1 MFRFLFDIDTWQ
13 ELKESLTKNKLRTVI
28 TMIGVWWGILLLIG
42 LLGSAKGI
50 ENKFSVQFG
59 DYATNSVFIWGQ
71 STSMAFKGYQE
82 GRFPRLKFSHLEKI
96 KNQVRG
102 IKFLLP
108 RNARDAQV
116 VRGVQYASFTMSG
129 DFPLLDQIQKKNL
142 IAGRFINQS
151 DINESKK
158 VAVISDDVFK
168 QLFDADEDAIG
179 DFIKINEINYTV
191 VGVFEQG
198 DFDFG
203 GQLHIPF
210 TTFQKVYNQGDN
222 IGWITVTGENGFD
235 IRQLEKD
242 VKLVLKNLNYVHPDD
257 NRAFG
262 SFNLGE
268 LFERFE
274 GFLMGMQFLTWFV
287 GIATLIAG
295 VFAIGNIL
303 LITVKERTKEIG
315 IRRAIGATPF
325 EIKRQ
330 IVIES
335 IFLTIIAGIFGI
347 YPPAFVAQV
356 VAFAF
361 GLAASSIFPAL
372 IMGIFSKRINS
383 SGAIT
388 GMITG
393 LLFTLS
399 YIIFF
404 KFIAPDFNN
413 SDYWFLGI
421 SPEGIGIIGML
432 VNFFFAIAISLITKA
447 PPEEIKNLVDK
458 IRQPG

>member
-151 DINESKK
+151 DINETKK
-158 VAVISDDVFK
+158 VAVISEDVFK
-168 QLFDADEDAIG
+168 QLFDADEEAIG
-179 DFIKINEINYTV
+179 DFIKINEISYKV

-210 TTFQKVYNQGDN
+210 STFQKVYNQGDN
-222 IGWITVTGENGFD
+222 IGWITVTGEDGFD

-347 YPPAFVAQV
+347 ISGGWILIAMDS
-356 VAFAF
+356 AF
-361 GLAASSIFPAL
+361 GSGPDSVLINASVP
-372 IMGIFSKRINS
+372 
-383 SGAIT
+383 
-388 GMITG
+388 
-393 LLFTLS
+393 
-399 YIIFF
+399 IIVV
-404 KFIAPDFNN
+404 FIAVIILVVF
-413 SDYWFLGI
+413 GT
-421 SPEGIGIIGML
+421 IIG
-432 VNFFFAIAISLITKA
+432 LIPANRATSIKPIDA
-447 PPEEIKNLVDK
+447 LREE
-458 IRQPG
+458 

>member
-1 MFRFLFDIDTWQ
+1 MFKFLIDKDTWQ
-13 ELKESLTKNKLRTVI
+13 ELRESLTKNKLRTVI

-71 STSMAFKGYQE
+71 STSKAFKGYQE
-82 GRFPRLKFSHLEKI
+82 GRRPRLKFSHLEKI
-96 KNQVRG
+96 KNQVKG

-108 RNARDAQV
+108 RTSKDVQV
-116 VRGVQYASFTMSG
+116 VRGVQYDNFGLSG
-129 DFPLLDQIQKKNL
+129 DFPMLDQIQKKNL
-142 IAGRFINQS
+142 ISGRFINQL
-151 DINESKK
+151 DVDDSKK
-158 VAVISDDVFK
+158 VAVISDDVYK
-168 QLFDADEDAIG
+168 QLFDIDEKAIG
-179 DFIKINEINYTV
+179 EFIKINEINYKV
-191 VGVFEQG
+191 IGVFEQG

-203 GQLHIPF
+203 GELHIPF
-210 TTFQKVYNQGDN
+210 TTFRDVYNQGDN
-222 IGWITVTGENGFD
+222 IGWITVTGEDGYN
-235 IRQLEKD
+235 IRQIEND
-242 VKLVLKNLNYVHPDD
+242 VKLVLKNLTYVHPDD

-330 IVIES
+330 IVLES

-347 YPPAFVAQV
+347 ISGGWILIAMDS
-356 VAFAF
+356 AF
-361 GLAASSIFPAL
+361 GNGPDSVLINASVPIIVVFISVIILVVFGTLIGLIPANRATSIKPIDAL
-372 IMGIFSKRINS
+372 R
-383 SGAIT
+383 
-388 GMITG
+388 
-393 LLFTLS
+393 
-399 YIIFF
+399 
-404 KFIAPDFNN
+404 
-413 SDYWFLGI
+413 
-421 SPEGIGIIGML
+421 
-432 VNFFFAIAISLITKA
+432 
-447 PPEEIKNLVDK
+447 EE
-458 IRQPG
+458 

>member
-1 MFRFLFDIDTWQ
+1 MFKFLVDKDTWQ
-13 ELKESLTKNKLRTVI
+13 ELRESLTKNKLRTII

-82 GRFPRLKFSHLEKI
+82 GRRPRLKFSHLEKI
-96 KNQVRG
+96 KNRVNG

-108 RNARDAQV
+108 RNARDVQV
-116 VRGVQYASFTMSG
+116 VRGVQYDNFGLSG
-129 DFPLLDQIQKKNL
+129 DFPLLDKIQKKNL
-142 IAGRFINQS
+142 LSGRFINQL
-151 DINESKK
+151 DVDESKK
-158 VAVISDDVFK
+158 VTVISDDVYK
-168 QLFDADEDAIG
+168 QLFELEEEAIG
-179 DFIKINEINYTV
+179 EFIKINEISYKV
-191 VGVFEQG
+191 IGVFEQG

-203 GQLHIPF
+203 GELHIPF

-222 IGWITVTGENGFD
+222 IGWITVTGEDGYN
-235 IRQLEKD
+235 IRQIEND

-330 IVIES
+330 IVLES

-347 YPPAFVAQV
+347 ISGGWILIAMDS
-356 VAFAF
+356 AF
-361 GLAASSIFPAL
+361 GSGPDSVLINASVPIIVVFISVIILVVFGTLIGLIPANRATSIKPIDAL
-372 IMGIFSKRINS
+372 R
-383 SGAIT
+383 
-388 GMITG
+388 
-393 LLFTLS
+393 
-399 YIIFF
+399 
-404 KFIAPDFNN
+404 
-413 SDYWFLGI
+413 
-421 SPEGIGIIGML
+421 
-432 VNFFFAIAISLITKA
+432 
-447 PPEEIKNLVDK
+447 EE
-458 IRQPG
+458 